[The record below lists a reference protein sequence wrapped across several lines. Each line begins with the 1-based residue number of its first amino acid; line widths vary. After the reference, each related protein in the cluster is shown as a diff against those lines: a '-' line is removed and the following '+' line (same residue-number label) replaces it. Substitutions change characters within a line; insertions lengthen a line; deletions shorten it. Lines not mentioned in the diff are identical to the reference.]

1 MIRVFESS
9 EAVCV
14 DTEEPADVERGV
26 GDDRHGAVST
36 LRPLI
41 RHRYPS
47 DKQSCAHDF
56 QFIHIRLDH
65 IEVFESSD
73 VGSVGTDFLTGAS
86 SPVCSST

>member
-41 RHRYPS
+41 RHRYPG
-47 DKQSCAHDF
+47 DKQSYAHAH
-56 QFIHIRLDH
+56 QFIHTYSLTTSRALRA
-65 IEVFESSD
+65 VMFEAWA
-73 VGSVGTDFLTGAS
+73 LTF
-86 SPVCSST
+86 